1 MYVVGIVMTSPLIVT
16 APVFPLSD
24 ADAVAVLCLLVPP
37 VVKLKGEHPTKLGAV
52 ELTAAHSWMLN
63 CIAAYG

>member
-1 MYVVGIVMTSPLIVT
+1 MTSPLIVT
-16 APVFPLSD
+16 APVFPLSDAD

-63 CIAAYG
+63 CIAAYE